1 MNAVLRGPS
10 GQIVLGSATVTVG
23 RTPDN
28 QVVVNDPKVSSRQAE
43 IRPTIQGYLV
53 TDLGSSYGTFVDEQR
68 LDVNVPRL
76 LMSGNMI
83 RFGDT
88 TFTYEMADTPIHQA
102 QWSSAENQANFAPFP
117 PPSTTYGAQPG
128 YAPYQQGQPQSY
140 TPPPSPGAYPPY
152 GPTPPQA
159 YDPYTPPPPTY
170 LAPPPPPAQQV
181 SSRGPRGGGGRTIP
195 LIALA
200 VLVILAGAGLFF
212 VIRTNQIATATAAAT
227 ATAEA
232 YTTATVTSA
241 RTATAQANATAT
253 ASVIAANAN
262 PYLPGQGT
270 LALSD
275 PLSDNSKGSSWDLG
289 SGSNGTCAFSG
300 QAYHASTPHTQFF
313 VVCAA
318 NATNFSNFVFEVQM
332 KIIKGDCGGL
342 IFRANST
349 TGQLYFFGVCQ
360 DGSYDVYLYMDYNG
374 HGKTLVGSSS
384 PAITTGPN
392 QLNVLAVAAHGS
404 TLDLYVNKQKL
415 ISLSDSTYSHGQIGL
430 LASANNHPTEVV
442 YSNVKVWTL

>member
-1 MNAVLRGPS
+1 MKAVLWGPY

-28 QVVVNDPKVSSRQAE
+28 QLVVYDPKVSSRQAE
-43 IRPTIQGYLV
+43 IRPTVQGYLV
-53 TDLGSSYGTFVDEQR
+53 TDLGSSYGTFVDGQQ

-76 LMSGNMI
+76 LMSGNTI

-88 TFTYEMADTPIHQA
+88 TFTYEMAGTPVHQA
-102 QWSSAENQANFAPFP
+102 QWSSAENQANFSPFP
-117 PPSTTYGAQPG
+117 PPSTPYGAQPE
-128 YAPYQQGQPQSY
+128 YAPYQPGQPQSY
-140 TPPPSPGAYPPY
+140 LPPPPPAAYPTY
-152 GPTPPQA
+152 DPTPQQS
-159 YDPYTPPPPTY
+159 YDPYT
-170 LAPPPPPAQQV
+170 PPPPAQQV
-181 SSRGPRGGGGRTIP
+181 SSRGPRERGRGTIL

-200 VLVILAGAGLFF
+200 VLVILAGAGFFF
-212 VIRTNQIATATAAAT
+212 VIRTNQIATANATAT

-232 YTTATVTSA
+232 HATATVASA

-253 ASVIAANAN
+253 ASVVAANAN
-262 PYLPGQGT
+262 PYLPGEGT

-275 PLSDNSKGSSWDLG
+275 PLSDNSKGLSWDTA
-289 SGSNGTCAFSG
+289 SSPNGTCAFSG

-313 VVCAA
+313 VTCTA
-318 NATNFSNFVFEVQM
+318 NATDFSNLVFEVQM

-342 IFRANST
+342 FFRANST
-349 TGQLYFFGVCQ
+349 TGQLYFFEVCQ
-360 DGSYDVYLYMDYNG
+360 DGSYNFYLYMDYNG

-384 PAITTGPN
+384 PAITIGLN

-404 TLDLYVNKQKL
+404 KLDLYVNKQKL
-415 ISLSDSTYSHGQIGL
+415 LSLSDSTYSHGQIGL
-430 LASANNHPTEVV
+430 IVSANSHPTEVV

>member
-1 MNAVLRGPS
+1 MNAVLRGPY

-28 QVVVNDPKVSSRQAE
+28 QLVVNDPKVSSRQAE
-43 IRPTIQGYLV
+43 IRPTVQGYLV
-53 TDLGSSYGTFVDEQR
+53 TDLGSSYGTFVDGQR

-88 TFTYEMADTPIHQA
+88 TFTYEIAGTPVHQA

-117 PPSTTYGAQPG
+117 PPSTTYGAQPE
-128 YAPYQQGQPQSY
+128 YAPYQPGQPQSY
-140 TPPPSPGAYPPY
+140 TPPPSPAAYPPY
-152 GPTPPQA
+152 DPTPQQS
-159 YDPYTPPPPTY
+159 YDPYTPPLPTY
-170 LAPPPPPAQQV
+170 LAPPPPAQQV
-181 SSRGPRGGGGRTIP
+181 SSRGPRGGGGRTIL

-212 VIRTNQIATATAAAT
+212 VIRTNQIATANATAT
-227 ATAEA
+227 ATAETYA
-232 YTTATVTSA
+232 TATVASA
-241 RTATAQANATAT
+241 RTATAQANAMAT

-262 PYLPGQGT
+262 PYLPGEGT

-275 PLSDNSKGSSWDLG
+275 PLSDNSKGLSWDIA
-289 SGSNGTCAFSG
+289 SGPNGTCAFSG

-318 NATNFSNFVFEVQM
+318 NATDFSNFVFEVQM

-342 IFRANST
+342 FFRANST
-349 TGQLYFFGVCQ
+349 TGQLYYFEVCQ
-360 DGSYDVYLYMDYNG
+360 DGSYNFSLYMDYNG

-384 PAITTGPN
+384 PAITTGLN

-404 TLDLYVNKQKL
+404 TLDLYVNKQKMT
-415 ISLSDSTYSHGQIGL
+415 SLSDSTYSHGQIGL
-430 LASANNHPTEVV
+430 IASANNHPTEVV